1 MTGRRLVAF
10 VGALVLYGALLL
22 LARGLLA
29 GNGFSGP
36 AQVLIAL
43 LPVPAG
49 VALLVIAIAQF
60 GSHDELEQRIR
71 LMALAISFCGTLL
84 VTFTWGFLEG
94 VGIER
99 LGGFTVFGILV
110 ALYLAGLAWAST
122 RYR

>member
-1 MTGRRLVAF
+1 M
-10 VGALVLYGALLL
+10 LYGALLL
-22 LARGLLA
+22 LARALLA

-36 AQVLIAL
+36 AQLLIAL

-71 LMALAISFCGTLL
+71 LTALAISFCGTLL

-94 VGIER
+94 VGIQR

>member
-1 MTGRRLVAF
+1 MKGRRLAAF

-22 LARGLLA
+22 LAQGLLA

-36 AQVLIAL
+36 VEVLIAL
-43 LPVPAG
+43 LPVSAG

-71 LMALAISFCGTLL
+71 LMALAISFCGTLV

-94 VGIER
+94 VGFER
-99 LGGFTVFGILV
+99 LGGFTVFSVLV

>member
-1 MTGRRLVAF
+1 MTGRRPAAF

-22 LARGLLA
+22 LARALLA

-71 LMALAISFCGTLL
+71 LTALAISFCGTLL
-84 VTFTWGFLEG
+84 VTLTWGFLEG
-94 VGIER
+94 VGIQR
-99 LGGFTVFGILV
+99 LGGFTVFGVLV
-110 ALYLAGLAWAST
+110 ALYLAELAWAST

>member
-1 MTGRRLVAF
+1 MTGRRLAAF

-29 GNGFSGP
+29 GSGFSGP

-60 GSHDELEQRIR
+60 GSHDELEQRSR
-71 LMALAISFCGTLL
+71 LRRWRSRSA
-84 VTFTWGFLEG
+84 
-94 VGIER
+94 
-99 LGGFTVFGILV
+99 
-110 ALYLAGLAWAST
+110 
-122 RYR
+122 

>member
-1 MTGRRLVAF
+1 M
-10 VGALVLYGALLL
+10 YGALLFLARAL
-22 LARGLLA
+22 LAD
-29 GNGFSGP
+29 NGFSGP

-49 VALLVIAIAQF
+49 VAVVIAIAQF
-60 GSHDELEQRIR
+60 RSHDELEQRIR
-71 LMALAISFCGTLL
+71 LTALAISFCGTML

-99 LGGFTVFGILV
+99 LGGFMVFGILV